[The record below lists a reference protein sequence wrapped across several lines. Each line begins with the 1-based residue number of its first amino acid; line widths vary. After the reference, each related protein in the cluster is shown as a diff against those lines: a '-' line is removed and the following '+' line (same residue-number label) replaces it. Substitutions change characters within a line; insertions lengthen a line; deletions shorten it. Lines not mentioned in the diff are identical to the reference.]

1 MWLIIVSLT
10 AAIVAALWYIREDIP
25 KLSYLGLILWGTTIM
40 IFVDHIMGYLSE
52 GGEFIEMTPDA
63 TLLGIV
69 LVITAIILW
78 EIILLLEDPK
88 GKIKV
93 LLRKN

>member
-10 AAIVAALWYIREDIP
+10 AAIVTALWYIREDIP

-40 IFVDHIMGYLSE
+40 ILVVHIMGYLSE